1 MLQPKKRKYKK
12 QQKGRNKGIS
22 HEKGTNISFGKFAI
36 KSISRGRLNSK
47 QIEAARKVIT
57 RNIKKG
63 GKIWIRV
70 FPDKPITKKPPEVRM
85 GNGKGNIEFYVFE
98 VRPGRILYEIDGVNE
113 KLAFKIFKLA
123 SSKLPLSTIFVKN
136 NNE

>member
-1 MLQPKKRKYKK
+1 MLQPKKTKYRK

-22 HEKGTNISFGKFAI
+22 HQKGTNISFGKFGI

-47 QIEAARKVIT
+47 QIESARKVIT
-57 RNIKKG
+57 RNMKKG
-63 GKIWIRV
+63 GKIWIRI

-98 VRPGRILYEIDGVNE
+98 VKPGRILYEFDGVNE
-113 KLAFKIFKLA
+113 KIAFKIFKLA
-123 SSKLPLSTIFVKN
+123 SSKLPLSTIFIKN
-136 NNE
+136 NE